1 MKHILL
7 FLIAVVLGV
16 VFIPLGLLFSIVFR
30 LRITINTG
38 YDYFKVCAIAIDQA
52 GNVFCSDLFNMLLI
66 TNKAKIKFGNP
77 DQTISAVLG
86 YAQYFNALTSI
97 GKSIVVLLDTID
109 PYHCYNAMV
118 KDTKWKRKKRK

>member
-1 MKHILL
+1 MRYILL

-16 VFIPLGLLFSIVFR
+16 VFIPLGLLFSILFR

-52 GNVFCSDLFNMLLI
+52 GNVFCSDLFNLLLV
-66 TNKAKIKFGNP
+66 TNKAKVKFGNP

-86 YAQYFNALTSI
+86 YAQYFDALTKL
-97 GKSIVVLLDTID
+97 GKGVALVLDTID
-109 PYHCYNAMV
+109 PYHCYNAMI
-118 KDTKWKRKKRK
+118 KDTLWRTRR